1 MKLAVIALALA
12 AAGAAAAAAPLEA
25 PLGPPPASGA
35 ALPDD
40 QCLLTHEIGRHSVA
54 APNTL
59 LVDGFGRS
67 EGTYRITMANSCL
80 RGAVSSDPIGL
91 RQTGRGKI
99 CKPKDVDLRARGGH
113 CVIDSIVKLSPAEA
127 AALPRK
133 LKP

>member
-12 AAGAAAAAAPLEA
+12 GAAAVAAPLES

-40 QCLLTHEIGRHSVA
+40 QCLLTHEVGRHSVA
-54 APNTL
+54 GPNTL
-59 LVDGFGRS
+59 LVEGFGRS
-67 EGTYRITMANSCL
+67 EGVYRITMANSCL